1 MDLEFVEKHRFIIEI
16 MLKVNNYVFNKMKI
30 KKGNAI
36 NVKCAFLSKCRIK
49 VIGTGNVVTIEDYSR
64 LENCKIII
72 YGNNCNVH
80 IGKRCC
86 FNELTIYMEDDQNLI
101 DVGEHTSIDGKTEL
115 ACIEGT
121 KINIGNDC
129 MFSRNIHVRTGD
141 AHSIVNI
148 QSDRINPSKD
158 IIIKDHTWI
167 GTETIIMKGAVINEN
182 SIIGAGAIVLSKEFS
197 ANSIIAGNPAKV
209 IKSDISWKRERI

>member
-1 MDLEFVEKHRFIIEI
+1 MNLGFVEKHRFIIGI
-16 MLKVNNYVFNKMKI
+16 MLKVNNYIFNKMKI
-30 KKGNAI
+30 NKGNAI

-49 VIGTGNVVTIEDYSR
+49 VTGTGNVITIDDYSR
-64 LENCKIII
+64 LENCKISI

-80 IGKRCC
+80 IGKRCY
-86 FNELTIYMEDDQNLI
+86 FNELTIYMEDDRNTI

-121 KINIGNDC
+121 KINIGDDC

-148 QSDRINPSKD
+148 QGKRINPSKD
-158 IIIKDHTWI
+158 IIIRDHTWI
-167 GTETIIMKGAVINEN
+167 GTETIIMKGVIINEN
-182 SIIGAGAIVLSKEFS
+182 SVIGAGSIVSSKEFS
-197 ANSIIAGNPAKV
+197 SNAIIAGNPAKV
-209 IKSDISWKRERI
+209 IKREISWKRERI